1 MTLFSTLYG
10 QEQAKKILTAAVVN
24 NRLAHAYIF
33 AGPEGSGRLTA
44 ALDLAKARICP
55 EVKFGFCGDCKH
67 CKRIDSFNH
76 PDVRITIPTTKT
88 VKEEVASL
96 FENRRVDGITPLRL
110 PGNPIISIG
119 MMREMGHRLSR
130 KSFEGF
136 GCVEIIYDAHKL
148 RREAANAILKTLE
161 EPPDGVLI
169 ILVSSRISGMLPTV
183 RSRAHTVRFGRL
195 LPPAIEKILELR
207 TSLSEKDISEISMY
221 SDGCPGKAL
230 LLARENLES
239 NTRIDKLFSMIFDE
253 NIGDMELA
261 TEAEVMAREYGREGL
276 VDIITDLILLVHDF
290 RRRFVGSIPL
300 SRHILP
306 DIQMVSDRSCRR
318 MENLLGEC
326 EIRVKANVS
335 PAMAFSSAIVRS
347 RY

>member
-136 GCVEIIYDAHKL
+136 GSVEIIYDAHKL

-161 EPPDGVLI
+161 EPPDGMLI
-169 ILVSSRISGMLPTV
+169 ILVSSRISGMLPTI

-207 TSLSEKDISEISMY
+207 TSLSKKDISEISMC

>member
-10 QEQAKKILTAAVVN
+10 QKQAKKILTAAVVSD
-24 NRLAHAYIF
+24 RLAHAYIF
-33 AGPEGSGRLTA
+33 AGPDGSGRLTA

-55 EVKFGFCGDCKH
+55 EIETGFCGDCKH
-67 CKRIDSFNH
+67 CRRIDSFNH

-96 FENRRVDGITPLRL
+96 FENRRVDGITPLRV

-161 EPPDGVLI
+161 EPPEGVLI
-169 ILVSSRISGMLPTV
+169 ILVTSRISGMLPTV
-183 RSRAHTVRFGRL
+183 KSRAHLVRFGRL
-195 LPPAIEKILELR
+195 LTPEIEKILGER
-207 TSLSEKDISEISMY
+207 TTLLQKEISDIAMY

-230 LLARENLES
+230 LLANENLES

-253 NIGDMELA
+253 HIGDMELA
-261 TEAEVMAREYGREGL
+261 AEAEAMARKYGREGL

-290 RRRFVGSIPL
+290 RRGFVGSTLL

-318 MENLLGEC
+318 MEKLLSEC
-326 EIRVKANVS
+326 ELRVKANVS

>member
-1 MTLFSTLYG
+1 MALFGKLHG
-10 QEQAKKILTAAVVN
+10 QKQAKKILTAAVVN

-55 EVKFGFCGDCKH
+55 EIEVGFCGDCKH
-67 CKRIDSFNH
+67 CRRIDSFNH

-88 VKEEVASL
+88 VKHEVADL
-96 FENRRVDGITPLRL
+96 FENRRIDGVTPLRL

-119 MMREMGHRLSR
+119 MMRELGHRLSR

-161 EPPDGVLI
+161 EPPEGVLI
-169 ILVSSRISGMLPTV
+169 ILVTSRISGMLPTV

-195 LPPAIEKILELR
+195 LNPEIENVLEER
-207 TSLSEKDISEISMY
+207 TTLSKKEISEISMY

-230 LLARENLES
+230 LLAKENLVS
-239 NTRIDKLFSMIFDE
+239 NTKVDRLFSMIFDE
-253 NIGDMELA
+253 HIGDMELA
-261 TEAEVMAREYGREGL
+261 AEADSIAREYGREGL
-276 VDIITDLILLVHDF
+276 VKVISDLILLVHDF
-290 RRRFVGSIPL
+290 RRGFVGSTLL
-300 SRHILP
+300 SRIDLP
-306 DIQMVSDRSCRR
+306 EVQMVTDRSCRQ
-318 MENLLGEC
+318 MENLLSEC
-326 EIRVKANVS
+326 EIRIKANVS
-335 PAMAFSSAIVRS
+335 PAMAFASAIVRS